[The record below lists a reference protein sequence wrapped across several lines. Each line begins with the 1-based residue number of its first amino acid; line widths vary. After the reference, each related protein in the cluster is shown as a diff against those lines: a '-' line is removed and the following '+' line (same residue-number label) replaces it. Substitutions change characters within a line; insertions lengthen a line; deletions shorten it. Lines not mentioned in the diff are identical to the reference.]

1 MSYEVDRDPLDQT
14 EISLQEIVQIV
25 LHRWYVIF
33 IAVVV
38 LLILSYSYAVI
49 SYEPTYSADASMVV
63 NSKQLRLVGDEKVLY
78 NDISLSMKMVH
89 TYEIILLSD
98 RVLMEVV
105 QDLDLPY
112 SYTTI
117 RNWITVTSAKDTDVI
132 MVHVRHSD
140 PRIAVDIANA
150 MMDIAPD
157 IIRDTVEVGSINV
170 LDRAV
175 LPERPDPANY
185 TMDMAVGTL
194 LGVFLG
200 VGIVFL
206 LAAIFPKVLRASD
219 ISVKLGM
226 QVLGEVPHISEKDLC
241 CTANRTNTR
250 RYVVRDENV
259 FTFIESY
266 KLLALGIKNQIVSGR
281 TGKRLMVTSALPQ
294 EGKTSVAMNTATA
307 LSLHGLKVLL
317 IDCDFYQSSV
327 TMKANVHESRSAGLT
342 SLLCGDLEESD
353 VIWTD
358 NCRTIDVIASG
369 PHVKGS
375 AELLNSD
382 KMHSLLNRLERV
394 YDVIIM
400 DTPPVKLLSDAV
412 SLASLVDNAI
422 FVIKQDH
429 ATIREISRAKD
440 LITKQGGT
448 LLGVVFNDFRRSRYV
463 LYNKYHTINMY
474 YNNTKGAKAKKMPR
488 RKRLSWMNNPGIA
501 WSVLLLWIVLIA
513 VFANLTGDSITKVN
527 EKTGELVISAAER
540 VNIIRDDSKLFNG
553 KFGNNSTNDD
563 AIEEYTD
570 NMILLIHIMLF
581 LLFTLL
587 LYHALACSRLKSV
600 KLFVT
605 TGLIAIGVSI
615 GNELFQDLIIEGR
628 AFEGIDIV
636 MEVTGM
642 LIAVIV
648 IGITGFHLGRED
660 RPGDQ
665 MDDTVRQEA
674 VSAYT
679 YTATISNI
687 EWEMVRVL
695 YPNNV
700 DMYIID

>member
-1 MSYEVDRDPLDQT
+1 
-14 EISLQEIVQIV
+14 
-25 LHRWYVIF
+25 
-33 IAVVV
+33 
-38 LLILSYSYAVI
+38 
-49 SYEPTYSADASMVV
+49 
-63 NSKQLRLVGDEKVLY
+63 
-78 NDISLSMKMVH
+78 
-89 TYEIILLSD
+89 
-98 RVLMEVV
+98 
-105 QDLDLPY
+105 
-112 SYTTI
+112 
-117 RNWITVTSAKDTDVI
+117 
-132 MVHVRHSD
+132 
-140 PRIAVDIANA
+140 
-150 MMDIAPD
+150 
-157 IIRDTVEVGSINV
+157 
-170 LDRAV
+170 
-175 LPERPDPANY
+175 
-185 TMDMAVGTL
+185 
-194 LGVFLG
+194 
-200 VGIVFL
+200 
-206 LAAIFPKVLRASD
+206 
-219 ISVKLGM
+219 
-226 QVLGEVPHISEKDLC
+226 
-241 CTANRTNTR
+241 
-250 RYVVRDENV
+250 
-259 FTFIESY
+259 
-266 KLLALGIKNQIVSGR
+266 
-281 TGKRLMVTSALPQ
+281 
-294 EGKTSVAMNTATA
+294 
-307 LSLHGLKVLL
+307 
-317 IDCDFYQSSV
+317 
-327 TMKANVHESRSAGLT
+327 
-342 SLLCGDLEESD
+342 
-353 VIWTD
+353 
-358 NCRTIDVIASG
+358 
-369 PHVKGS
+369 
-375 AELLNSD
+375 
-382 KMHSLLNRLERV
+382 
-394 YDVIIM
+394 M

-412 SLASLVDNAI
+412 SLASLVDSVI

-429 ATIREISRAKD
+429 ATVREISRSKD

-448 LLGVVFNDFRRSRYV
+448 ILGVVFNDFRLSRYV
-463 LYNKYHTINMY
+463 LYSKYHTINMY
-474 YNNTKGAKAKKMPR
+474 YNPKGSKAKKMPR

-600 KLFVT
+600 KLFVV

-660 RPGDQ
+660 LSEDQ
-665 MDDTVRQEA
+665 MADTTRQEA